1 LENNDN
7 DNAHRKTLMSNEISH
22 TIDIERV
29 PIGPTT
35 ETDINKLNHDDEGC
49 NDDVNN
55 TSRLLS
61 NVQSDLH
68 KDDTTKEQPV
78 EAQKGNTEENPR
90 KEDKESNENEY
101 SSIDED
107 EDEEDTLNVERERY
121 YTLDDYIKTFA
132 KPSIIKNY
140 LLILEDYQTNKGTL
154 NHYVVKMFR
163 CLQHLGYTLLFYQ
176 IFALGVFNQIITDTS
191 IQEQKSDPSLIE
203 LRNFAMDII
212 RSFLQVLAQ
221 NPVVVAQEIL
231 GKRTKKEAEL
241 AFAATKELSQST
253 KTANNE
259 QKENRLSEEDGGTV
273 DFDLDEE
280 IRKKQQLQE
289 EEQQNNAQQQ
299 LARQSET
306 SETLPAKKTKKKET
320 SHSTEEP
327 HIPEAR
333 HWTSEEIESLKS
345 NYQLYSTLEEK
356 KSQVFETVAFLLG
369 ENVTPC
375 QVFHKLQELNLVCPD
390 QHCPTQGS

>member
-1 LENNDN
+1 M
-7 DNAHRKTLMSNEISH
+7 R
-22 TIDIERV
+22 
-29 PIGPTT
+29 
-35 ETDINKLNHDDEGC
+35 NKAKYLIKYY
-49 NDDVNN
+49 
-55 TSRLLS
+55 SLS
-61 NVQSDLH
+61 
-68 KDDTTKEQPV
+68 
-78 EAQKGNTEENPR
+78 
-90 KEDKESNENEY
+90 
-101 SSIDED
+101 
-107 EDEEDTLNVERERY
+107 
-121 YTLDDYIKTFA
+121 
-132 KPSIIKNY
+132 
-140 LLILEDYQTNKGTL
+140 
-154 NHYVVKMFR
+154 
-163 CLQHLGYTLLFYQ
+163 
-176 IFALGVFNQIITDTS
+176 
-191 IQEQKSDPSLIE
+191 
-203 LRNFAMDII
+203 
-212 RSFLQVLAQ
+212 
-221 NPVVVAQEIL
+221 
-231 GKRTKKEAEL
+231 
-241 AFAATKELSQST
+241 ATKELSQST

-345 NYQLYSTLEEK
+345 NYQLYVRCRNAFVCWFVWLSLERFILRVTRRRYSTLEEK

-375 QVFHKLQELNLVCPD
+375 QVFHKLQELNLVGPD